1 MLTKTFGVSH
11 IIMSYIT
18 YVVHHMSP
26 SQDKKKLS
34 MALTVL
40 HFYNL
45 YTSIHNHLHE
55 SLSYN
60 SPLALMSLY
69 SCVTIVLAVVIDRV
83 LTDGMSQE
91 RKNEFMKHMLEV
103 LEDYPALPAQY
114 CENIWK
120 LCHRKVHTQ
129 ENIVPPAPTN
139 TPLESPRLVVDDDIP
154 QLQELLLNEN
164 DTLQEMLYNPPTTT
178 PVVELETQ
186 ENTLENTLEE
196 NDEEIHQI
204 IEEDLEEKTHE
215 VIENSCVLL

>member
-11 IIMSYIT
+11 ILMSYIT

-40 HFYNL
+40 HFYNI

-91 RKNEFMKHMLEV
+91 RKNEFMNHICMDCKGMKHSLKDV
-103 LEDYPALPAQY
+103 LIDIETLAEKIGD
-114 CENIWK
+114 K
-120 LCHRKVHTQ
+120 LKCKK
-129 ENIVPPAPTN
+129 
-139 TPLESPRLVVDDDIP
+139 
-154 QLQELLLNEN
+154 
-164 DTLQEMLYNPPTTT
+164 
-178 PVVELETQ
+178 
-186 ENTLENTLEE
+186 
-196 NDEEIHQI
+196 I
-204 IEEDLEEKTHE
+204 IK
-215 VIENSCVLL
+215 